1 MGCLMPDAKIPTS
14 GAGMRHRTATG
25 MGGIARPVGGG
36 IVWEHQHEAW
46 ESQGQVGMWGC
57 RMGHETLVNSRGMPA
72 CHWESPAL

>member
-1 MGCLMPDAKIPTS
+1 MGCLMPDGKIPSS

-46 ESQGQVGMWGC
+46 ESQGQVGITGGC
-57 RMGHETLVNSRGMPA
+57 RMGHETTLRGMPG